1 MTSRVLV
8 ALPDPVIR
16 KLLWTDPRVVI
27 LDDDGWWVLDA
38 AGGNRRQVDTF
49 SFEVDWSR
57 HPDVGSLLQQLKYW
71 SPIWTR
77 WVAHAEQYEL
87 LYRSALFYVR
97 HVQAAC
103 AALGIGRMLIT
114 TGVSHHLETS
124 LLEVAAAEMGIL
136 QVFLY
141 FNPISNRLQPLFQE
155 RSIADRRQST
165 AVVSRYRAADDI
177 VAFRDRRAHGRRPK
191 LSYDIGPQCSWF
203 SYGVLNAFYVKARH
217 RAAWGKRRLQGR
229 SADARFFE
237 QYRGL
242 GVADYLR
249 VLNNQRQ
256 ALRYLRARVSSRPIE
271 SFAEGNGRSTVL
283 IAAHYQPEATS
294 FPEGGA
300 FGNHVD
306 IAIKL
311 RALGLRGPILY
322 REHFASAYY
331 QLPLVHQT
339 LVGVSRSV
347 SYYQQLEQLG
357 CVFVDYSSPL
367 PLDDDAGRALLP
379 VTITGTIAVERSL
392 AGLATIVTGHPWY
405 KGLPGTRELNAASS
419 IEQLV
424 TSPSGAATTADA
436 VGFLDRGLSGTTI
449 LNVPG
454 LGSGVPLGDSAS
466 LATFEKEFGALMDY
480 LHGDL
485 QAGEAA
491 GRASNLQARRPE

>member
-8 ALPDPVIR
+8 ALPDRVIR
-16 KLLWTDPRVVI
+16 QMLWSDPRVVI
-27 LDDDGWWVLDA
+27 LDDDGWWVLEMP
-38 AGGNRRQVDTF
+38 GGERRQLDTF
-49 SFEVDWSR
+49 SFPVDWSGQ
-57 HPDVGSLLQQLKYW
+57 PETKDLLQQFKYW

-87 LYRSALFYVR
+87 LYRSAMFYVR

-103 AALGIGRMLIT
+103 SALGVNRMLIT

-124 LLEVAAAEMGIL
+124 LLEIAAAGMGIL

-141 FNPISNRLQPLFQE
+141 FNPIANRLQPLFQE
-155 RSIADRRQST
+155 QSIADRRPST
-165 AVVSRYRAADDI
+165 AVVSGYRATDDI
-177 VAFRDRRAHGRRPK
+177 ARFRDRRADGRRPK

-217 RAAWGKRRLQGR
+217 WAARCKRQLRGR

-242 GVADYLR
+242 GLSDYLR

-256 ALRYLRARVSSRPIE
+256 ALRYLRGRISDRAIE
-271 SFAEGNGRSTVL
+271 SFGDGQDRPTVL

-294 FPEGGA
+294 FPEGGE

-306 IAIKL
+306 IAVKL

-347 SYYQQLEQLG
+347 SYYEQLEQLG
-357 CVFVDYSSPL
+357 CVFVDYEAPL
-367 PLDDDAGRALLP
+367 PLDGEAGRHLLP

-392 AGLATIVTGHPWY
+392 AGVATIVTGHPWY
-405 KGLPGTRELNAASS
+405 KGLPGTRELDAASS
-419 IEQLV
+419 IEELLAPPGG
-424 TSPSGAATTADA
+424 SATMDDA
-436 VGFLDRGLSGTTI
+436 FEFLDRGLSGTTI
-449 LNVPG
+449 LNAPG
-454 LGSGVPLGDSAS
+454 LGSGVPCDDSAA
-466 LATFEKEFGALMDY
+466 LATFEREFGSLMEH
-480 LHGDL
+480 LHVDPRLGDV
-485 QAGEAA
+485 A
-491 GRASNLQARRPE
+491 GRESTRQARRPV